1 MAKMTGTTPNFGEK
15 MKLAREAK
23 QLTPKAADVS
33 DTIAPI
39 EVPTDEV
46 VQQPQEAQSTP
57 PQESSID
64 LKAILA
70 RMERQDKEIEA
81 LKAKEEDKFIKKE
94 KYK

>member
-33 DTIAPI
+33 ENIAPI
-39 EVPTDEV
+39 EVPTDV
-46 VQQPQEAQSTP
+46 VQRPQEAQSTP
-57 PQESSID
+57 KKESSID

-70 RMERQDKEIEA
+70 RMERQDEEIAA
-81 LKAKEEDKFIKKE
+81 LKIKEEDRFIKKE